1 MRLIKTLLVA
11 GLLTTG
17 LAACADY
24 YDEGPGNG
32 YDYNR
37 GYDRGPDHD
46 AYWRDGHRYC
56 RSVSD
61 PDDYYRCDP
70 Y

>member
-1 MRLIKTLLVA
+1 MKLIKTLLVA
-11 GLLTTG
+11 GLLTMG

-24 YDEGPGNG
+24 YGGPPYG
-32 YDYNR
+32 YDYDY
-37 GYDRGPDHD
+37 GYHAVGPD
-46 AYWRDGHRYC
+46 AYWQGGHRYC

-61 PDDYYRCDP
+61 PDAFYRCDP

>member
-1 MRLIKTLLVA
+1 MKLIKTLLVA

-24 YDEGPGNG
+24 YDAGPSG
-32 YDYNR
+32 YDYAA
-37 GYDRGPDHD
+37 GYRHYDGPDR
-46 AYWRDGHRYC
+46 YWDGGHRYC
-56 RSVSD
+56 RSLSD
-61 PDDYYRCDP
+61 PDAFYRCDP

>member
-1 MRLIKTLLVA
+1 MKLIKTLLVA

-24 YDEGPGNG
+24 YDTPGSG
-32 YDYNR
+32 YDY
-37 GYDRGPDHD
+37 GYHRALDRDM
-46 AYWRDGHRYC
+46 YWQDGHRYC
-56 RSVSD
+56 RSTSD
-61 PDDYYRCDP
+61 PDNFYRCDP